1 MKILVPLD
9 FSENSIKALE
19 AAISLSKETETSILL
34 VNVIELAFDFAS
46 QAELA
51 LTSLYA
57 DGEAQMEKIIKE
69 YEGSKIPMQSIVLE
83 GTAAVT
89 LARIAEEESVDLIV
103 MGTQGASGIKKTLI
117 GTVTV
122 NLVKES
128 VCPVL
133 IIPSQT
139 NSEEIKKL
147 TLALEFADHEEG
159 FLDWVANLAKNW
171 KLDLEILHI
180 HSTMGFKEKL
190 QVLGADLYF
199 SEKFPSLNIEI
210 KTSLDDTPSQGLHR
224 FVGSEKNMI
233 LGMCHKHRTLWE
245 QISKKSHSIEMA
257 YHTHIPL
264 LVIV

>member
-19 AAISLSKETETSILL
+19 AAISLSKETETTILL
-34 VNVIELAFDFAS
+34 VNVIELTYDFAS
-46 QAELA
+46 QAEIA
-51 LTSLYA
+51 LTSLHR
-57 DGEAQMEKIIKE
+57 DGEAEMEKIIKG
-69 YEGSKIPMQSIVLE
+69 YENKKIPMQYVVLE
-83 GTAAVT
+83 GTAAISI
-89 LARIAEEESVDLIV
+89 ARIAEEEQVDLIV

-133 IIPSQT
+133 VIPALTKVS
-139 NSEEIKKL
+139 EIKKL

-159 FLDWVANLAKNW
+159 FLDWVANLAKDW

-180 HSTMGFKEKL
+180 QSTKGFKEKL
-190 QVLGADLYF
+190 QVLGSELYF
-199 SEKFPSLNIEI
+199 SEKLPNMNVEI
-210 KTSLDDTPSQGLHR
+210 KTSFDDDPSHGLQR
-224 FVGSEKNMI
+224 FVASEKDMI

-264 LVIV
+264 LVMV